1 MYASL
6 HKRFSDSEPLVAPT
20 RYSINSFIVDGI
32 IVGNRAGRLVLRNM
46 NLKLMSSCTV
56 SEYLITENQQSNAPK
71 LYASIK
77 FPDDRDG
84 HYTSVQ
90 LLPRVLDHVG
100 GATDGGLCL
109 KTPADRFGFLHAFF
123 KESKQKTISFWFDTS
138 LSAKDINRNIRRRTG
153 EVMFGGVNPIRF
165 FTGTAVRFDLNNLN
179 YRGNYPLG
187 WITKD
192 PVTVNVGSF
201 FSESDYSVIFDIE
214 SQVTYLPSEVY
225 DAVVGP
231 LKKVL
236 VDPLTKKPGVDDG
249 ILGTIHEFTGEDKK
263 HNYFPCKYTVF
274 LKPFRLNKL
283 LISTEMLFEQP
294 ENGQCILRVEPQREE
309 DPNTIVFGFHLI
321 KNFHL
326 AITFNAIYPS
336 YVEFSTRRP
345 IHVISS
351 IANECPIC

>member
-263 HNYFPCKYTVF
+263 RNYFPCKYTVF
-274 LKPFRLNKL
+274 LQPFKMNGLV
-283 LISTEMLFEQP
+283 IPSTMLYDEA
-294 ENGQCILRVEPQREE
+294 EDGNCILRIAPLSDNRAKTTV
-309 DPNTIVFGFHLI
+309 VGFHLI
-321 KNFHL
+321 KNFHF
-326 AITFNAIYPS
+326 AVNFDFNDRS
-336 YVEFSTRRP
+336 YVEFSKRRDASVLTDISP
-345 IHVISS
+345 HCVI
-351 IANECPIC
+351 C